1 MIRQLTPSELK
12 ARLDKG
18 EPLYILDVREPWEVA
33 ICSLPNSHH
42 IPMREIPAR
51 INELPRDTDNFAGSE
66 IGRASARPEGGRATD
81 GAPHL
86 VVLCHHGV
94 RSQYVASFLERLG
107 FERLHNLAGGIDAW
121 AKDVEPAMAKY

>member
-1 MIRQLTPSELK
+1 MIQQLTPAELK
-12 ARLDKG
+12 ARLDQG
-18 EPLYILDVREPWEVA
+18 EKLTILDVREPWEVA
-33 ICSLPNSHH
+33 ICALPGARHV
-42 IPMREIPAR
+42 PMREIQAQAGT
-51 INELPRDTDNFAGSE
+51 LPRDTD
-66 IGRASARPEGGRATD
+66 
-81 GAPHL
+81 L

>member
-12 ARLDKG
+12 ARLDQGDK
-18 EPLYILDVREPWEVA
+18 LTILDVREPWEVA
-33 ICSLPNSHH
+33 ICALPGARHV
-42 IPMREIPAR
+42 PMRDIPAQA
-51 INELPRDTDNFAGSE
+51 ETLPRDTD
-66 IGRASARPEGGRATD
+66 
-81 GAPHL
+81 L